1 MVHLKS
7 VVMKI
12 TYFMLDQPLAMF
24 KTGIF
29 HKKKQNDYSEY
40 LIYIAVMSSCLS
52 SKAPLGQS

>member
-24 KTGIF
+24 KMGILPQEET
-29 HKKKQNDYSEY
+29 K
-40 LIYIAVMSSCLS
+40 
-52 SKAPLGQS
+52 